1 MILATVEEYGEIWH
15 SDFSENMSQLNKYK
29 VQSAHFNKRAYSLH
43 CTVEHVSQLK
53 YPDLKSPYRYHY
65 HLSDDMKH
73 DFAFSS
79 LVATKCIDDMNIP
92 TIIRRKSDNC
102 ATQYKCSMVFGEYI
116 KMAKKYDRNVIVYY
130 GASGHGKGLVDA
142 MGTFGVKRP
151 VLKAVLTQ
159 NFKYNSA
166 KDILDLLSSLSR

>member
-1 MILATVEEYGEIWH
+1 
-15 SDFSENMSQLNKYK
+15 
-29 VQSAHFNKRAYSLH
+29 
-43 CTVEHVSQLK
+43 
-53 YPDLKSPYRYHY
+53 
-65 HLSDDMKH
+65 MKH
-73 DFAFSS
+73 DFTFSS

-92 TIIRRKSDNC
+92 TIIRCKSDNC

-142 MGTFGVKRP
+142 MSAFGVKRP
-151 VLKAVLTQ
+151 LLKAVLTQ

-166 KDILDLLSSLSR
+166 KDILDLLSSLFQDDPQKLSNQIKSNQTNCRRGRPEGSLFVTYQLVGEGATPFPCVSTI